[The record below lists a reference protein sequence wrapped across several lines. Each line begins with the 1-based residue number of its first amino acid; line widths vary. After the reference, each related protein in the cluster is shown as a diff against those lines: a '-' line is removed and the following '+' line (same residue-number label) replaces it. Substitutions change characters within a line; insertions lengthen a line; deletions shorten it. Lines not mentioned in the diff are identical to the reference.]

1 MRYQQNFNV
10 SNLNSFNLPVTAEYF
25 CAIYSLDELASANA
39 FAKKN
44 NLGVTVLGEGTN
56 IILPSFVV
64 GLVIKVEIKGINIDD
79 SKDLNQ
85 PLVTI
90 SAGENWHNCV
100 EFLLKK
106 DIYGVE
112 NLSLIPGSVGASVIQ
127 NIGAYG
133 VELSDVLSTVEVFD
147 LKTNRVIRLSAESCG
162 LSYRESIFK
171 NEFQDQYVIITIT
184 LKLHKSQQ
192 LNLSYSD
199 LANYFCG
206 KRNPTPNE
214 VSNAVITIRRNKLPD
229 PQFEPN
235 VGSFFKN
242 PIISRGRLN
251 SILSKNRDEK
261 DLPHTQIDNDRVKI
275 SAAWLIDKCGLKGL
289 KIGGIEVHQKQP
301 LVLINRSRIS
311 DQDVFSNLT
320 QAVMEIKQKVQTKYD
335 ISLEIE
341 PRVYGDLKIG

>member
-1 MRYQQNFNV
+1 MNYQQNFDV

-25 CAIYSLDELASANA
+25 CAIYSVDELASANA
-39 FAKKN
+39 FAKNN

-79 SKDLNQ
+79 SKDLNH

-100 EFLLKK
+100 KFLLKNE
-106 DIYGVE
+106 IFGVE

-133 VELSDVLSTVEVFD
+133 VELSDVLSSVEVFD
-147 LKTNRVIRLSAESCG
+147 LKTNRLIRLSAESCG
-162 LSYRESIFK
+162 LNYRDSIFK
-171 NEFQDQYVIITIT
+171 NERQDQYVITSIT
-184 LKLHKSQQ
+184 LKLYKSQQ
-192 LNLSYSD
+192 LNLSYPD
-199 LANYFCG
+199 LANYFHG
-206 KRNPTPNE
+206 KENPTPSE

-242 PIISRGRLN
+242 PIISRGRLHL
-251 SILSKNRDEK
+251 ILSKNKDEK
-261 DLPHTQIDNDRVKI
+261 DLPHTHIGNDRVKI

-289 KIGGIEVHQKQP
+289 KIGGVEVHKKQP
-301 LVLINRSRIS
+301 LVLINRSRIN

-320 QAVMEIKQKVQTKYD
+320 RAVMEIKQKVQTKYG

-341 PRVYGDLKIG
+341 PRIYGDFKID

>member
-1 MRYQQNFNV
+1 M
-10 SNLNSFNLPVTAEYF
+10 
-25 CAIYSLDELASANA
+25 DELASANA

-64 GLVIKVEIKGINIDD
+64 GLVVKVEIKGINIDD
-79 SKDLNQ
+79 SKDLTH

-100 EFLLKK
+100 KFLLKNE
-106 DIYGVE
+106 IYGVE

-133 VELSDVLSTVEVFD
+133 VELSDVLSSVEVFD
-147 LKTNRVIRLSAESCG
+147 LKTNRLIRMSAESCG
-162 LSYRESIFK
+162 LGYRDSIFK
-171 NEFQDQYVIITIT
+171 NERQDQYVITSIT
-184 LKLHKSQQ
+184 LKLYKSQR
-192 LNLSYSD
+192 LNLSYPD
-199 LANYFCG
+199 LANYFHG
-206 KRNPTPNE
+206 KDNPTPSE

-229 PQFEPN
+229 PQLEPN

-251 SILSKNRDEK
+251 SILSKNKDGK
-261 DLPHTQIDNDRVKI
+261 DLPHTHIGNDRVKI

-289 KIGGIEVHQKQP
+289 KIGGVEVHKKQP
-301 LVLINRSRIS
+301 LVLINRSRIN

-320 QAVMEIKQKVQTKYD
+320 RAVIEIKQKVQMKYG

-341 PRVYGDLKIG
+341 PRIYGDFKID

>member
-1 MRYQQNFNV
+1 MNYQQNFDV

-25 CAIYSLDELASANA
+25 CAIYSVDELASANA
-39 FAKKN
+39 FAKNN
-44 NLGVTVLGEGTN
+44 NLGVIVLGEGTN

-79 SKDLNQ
+79 SKDLNH

-100 EFLLKK
+100 KFLLKNE
-106 DIYGVE
+106 IYGVE

-133 VELSDVLSTVEVFD
+133 VELSDVLSSVEVFD
-147 LKTNRVIRLSAESCG
+147 LKTNQLIRLSAESCG
-162 LSYRESIFK
+162 LSYRDSIFK
-171 NEFQDQYVIITIT
+171 NERQDQYVITSIT
-184 LKLHKSQQ
+184 LKLYKSQQ
-192 LNLSYSD
+192 LNLSYPD
-199 LANYFCG
+199 LANYFNG
-206 KRNPTPNE
+206 KENPTPIE

-251 SILSKNRDEK
+251 SILSKNKDEK
-261 DLPHTQIDNDRVKI
+261 DLPHTHIGNDRVKI

-289 KIGGIEVHQKQP
+289 KIGGVEVHKKQP
-301 LVLINRSRIS
+301 LVLINRSNIN

-320 QAVMEIKQKVQTKYD
+320 RAVMEIKQKVQTKYG

-341 PRVYGDLKIG
+341 PRIYGDFKID

>member
-1 MRYQQNFNV
+1 MNYQQNFNV

-25 CAIYSLDELASANA
+25 CAIHSVDELVSANK

-44 NLGVTVLGEGTN
+44 NLVLTVLGEGTN
-56 IILPSFVV
+56 VILPSFIF
-64 GLVIKVEIKGINIDD
+64 GLVIKIEMKGISIDD
-79 SKDLNQ
+79 SKDLNE

-100 EFLLKK
+100 EILLNQN
-106 DIYGVE
+106 IYGIE

-133 VELSDVLSTVEVFD
+133 VELSDVLSCVDVFD
-147 LKTNRVIRLSAESCG
+147 LKTNRVNRLSAESCG
-162 LSYRESIFK
+162 LSYRDSIFK
-171 NEFQDQYVIITIT
+171 NECQDQYVITSIT

-199 LANYFCG
+199 LANFFRG

-214 VSNAVITIRRNKLPD
+214 VSNAVIIIRRNKLPD
-229 PQFEPN
+229 PQLEPN

-242 PIISRGRLN
+242 PIISKGRLN

-261 DLPHTQIDNDRVKI
+261 GLPHTQIDNDRVKI
-275 SAAWLIDKCGLKGL
+275 SAAWLIDKCDLKGL
-289 KIGGIEVHQKQP
+289 KIGGIEVHKNQP
-301 LVLINRSRIS
+301 LVLINRSRKN

-320 QAVMEIKQKVQTKYD
+320 RAVMEIKQKVQTKYD

-341 PRVYGDLKIG
+341 PRIYGDFKID

>member
-25 CAIYSLDELASANA
+25 CAIHSVDELASANK
-39 FAKKN
+39 FAEKN
-44 NLGVTVLGEGTN
+44 NLVLTVLGEGTN
-56 IILPSFVV
+56 VILPSFIF
-64 GLVIKVEIKGINIDD
+64 GLVVKIEMKGILIDD

-133 VELSDVLSTVEVFD
+133 VELSDVLSSVEVFD

-199 LANYFCG
+199 LANYFRG
-206 KRNPTPNE
+206 KGNPTPNE

-261 DLPHTQIDNDRVKI
+261 DLPHTQIDSDRVKI

-341 PRVYGDLKIG
+341 PRVYGDLKID